1 MRILGIDLD
10 SEGNDRSFIDDM
22 EIEGKEK
29 GKGQEKGEWEWEW
42 KGREDGRR
50 GIDRINVASKNKE
63 KKKII
68 EKNEPSRRNETHYVR
83 TAKMNTM
90 AVAIQGPSQNI
101 SPLGQSL
108 AVSVIGQGLL
118 APKHSDLPH
127 TSRELSPILL
137 PLSTEVKGNYQT
149 VKERVRGNSIVPHGI
164 KLSLITPFSS
174 SSNPPSPS
182 ASIPIPIPIPI
193 PSFSVACSPAKF
205 LSPVKNLAVE
215 GPRTLK
221 PAKPSKLASQ
231 PNIRETSTSV
241 SLRGVEK
248 SSDVIESNRSTLER
262 REGRRDE
269 MDVRSGFPGDFVIAI
284 KKNENNERGREGGRE
299 EGNGKEKGKE
309 TGRGKGKGRGRGGE
323 KEKENENEEEEK
335 SKITNSTMRDA
346 RQRSKTALRT
356 GNGNGTGTGIGTG
369 MGMIIGESGMSDDES
384 ALRLAYDVLAAS
396 THSTVEVRH
405 GQQTTLGKKYI
416 THCATCKQQGL
427 DSLSLSLS
435 PYLFLSLY
443 FSLSI
448 SLFLSLFLGHTHWL
462 THAHAHTHLLSSSLH
477 LHLNGNFIL

>member
-231 PNIRETSTSV
+231 PNMRETSTSV

-299 EGNGKEKGKE
+299 EGNGKEKGKEKGKE

-427 DSLSLSLS
+427 DSLSLSL
-435 PYLFLSLY
+435 YLLIYFCLSIFLCQSHC
-443 FSLSI
+443 FSHFFLDIHIGSHTHTHTHTFCLHLSI
-448 SLFLSLFLGHTHWL
+448 S
-462 THAHAHTHLLSSSLH
+462 
-477 LHLNGNFIL
+477 I

>member
-108 AVSVIGQGLL
+108 AVSVTGQGLL

-127 TSRELSPILL
+127 TSWELSPILL

-193 PSFSVACSPAKF
+193 PSLSVACSPAKY

-221 PAKPSKLASQ
+221 LAKPSKLASQ

-309 TGRGKGKGRGRGGE
+309 KGKETGRGKGKGRGRGGE
-323 KEKENENEEEEK
+323 KEKENEEEEK

-356 GNGNGTGTGIGTG
+356 GNGNVTGTGIGTG

-416 THCATCKQQGL
+416 THCATCKQ
-427 DSLSLSLS
+427 
-435 PYLFLSLY
+435 
-443 FSLSI
+443 
-448 SLFLSLFLGHTHWL
+448 
-462 THAHAHTHLLSSSLH
+462 
-477 LHLNGNFIL
+477 